1 MGQMDIVVFLNKNK
15 EKYFKVSEIA
25 TALNISERNIRRSIF
40 QLNRAELLKSRCR
53 GNYKN
58 WNREYAINNS

>member
-40 QLNRAELLKSRCR
+40 QLNRAELLKSR
-53 GNYKN
+53 
-58 WNREYAINNS
+58 